1 MKTRSK
7 WVRVLCLGLVALMWP
22 GLVLACPLCN
32 EGIQEDPSLPMAYQ
46 ASILFMLAMPFTVL
60 GGLAGL
66 IVYKFRQHA
75 RMVPAVIMPGSAVN
89 PPAESPAE
97 RGLRV

>member
-1 MKTRSK
+1 
-7 WVRVLCLGLVALMWP
+7 
-22 GLVLACPLCN
+22 
-32 EGIQEDPSLPMAYQ
+32 
-46 ASILFMLAMPFTVL
+46 MLAMPFTVL

-75 RMVPAVIMPGSAVN
+75 RMVPAVIMPGSAVT